1 MPSSTS
7 SPDCGARAHR
17 NERNDQM
24 DNPQQYV
31 DEATFKWT
39 VGGVVALCFGAM
51 GVIWK
56 RLNGLEEK
64 GGQRDDANVKAAKE
78 ADDTL
83 WEAVMVA
90 KWLQQRWSERTTH
103 IGIAIIILVI
113 ALVID
118 GTLPDWHRAVLPVEI
133 G

>member
-1 MPSSTS
+1 
-7 SPDCGARAHR
+7 
-17 NERNDQM
+17 M

-83 WEAVMVA
+83 WEAHNVQVRDFQSFKDDTLKTLRDVPTRADLDAMEKRLMEA
-90 KWLQQRWSERTTH
+90 IRHQAART
-103 IGIAIIILVI
+103 A
-113 ALVID
+113 
-118 GTLPDWHRAVLPVEI
+118 
-133 G
+133 